1 MSNKRLIPKITALLL
16 LSAIIVSCGQRE
28 TKTEQ
33 VSGVNEAEI
42 LLHYLEANGD
52 IVNAPEIPYFINA
65 EEVYNNMNGSNYH
78 VIDVR
83 SPREFQ
89 RGHIENAVNVQSENI
104 LDYFENRIEPNSF
117 KKIVI
122 VCNNSQES
130 GYVTAILRMLGYD
143 NVFNM
148 RFGLSA
154 WHDDIARRAWY
165 ANISDDL
172 LGRLET
178 TPHPQNAPGQ
188 LPVLNTG
195 KTDGYQIL
203 RERAQKALE
212 IRWEDI
218 SIDYLDVLEGIEDY
232 YVINYW
238 PPALY
243 DQGHLPGA
251 IQYNPK
257 KAFRSDEDILTLPT
271 DRPLVVYCFTGQN
284 AAYANAFLAL
294 LGYDFRSL
302 DYGANSFI
310 HHTMITTQPPGR
322 AFSEIHVKNYP
333 LVRGG
338 LLEPAASGSQPQEK
352 EEVVTAVG
360 GC

>member
-1 MSNKRLIPKITALLL
+1 MKRTRSLYNIIALFLISIFF
-16 LSAIIVSCGQRE
+16 VSCSERQPQA
-28 TKTEQ
+28 EQ
-33 VSGVNEAEI
+33 LIGVNEAEI
-42 LLHYLEANGD
+42 LLHYLEENGN
-52 IVNAPEIPYFINA
+52 IVNQQAIPYFINA
-65 EEVYNNMNGSNYH
+65 EEVYTNMNGSNYH
-78 VIDVR
+78 VVDVR
-83 SPREFQ
+83 SPREFN

-104 LDYFENRIEPNSF
+104 LNYFENKIEPNSF
-117 KKIVI
+117 RKIVI
-122 VCNNSQES
+122 VCNNSHLS
-130 GYVTAILRMLGYD
+130 GYVTAILRMLGYE
-143 NVFNM
+143 NIFNM

-154 WHDDIARRAWY
+154 WHNDIARRAWY

-178 TPHPQNAPGQ
+178 TPHPQNEPGQ

-195 KTDGYQIL
+195 KTDGYEIL

-212 IRWEDI
+212 INWEDM
-218 SIDYLDVLEGIEDY
+218 SIDYLDVLEGVEDY

-243 DQGHLPGA
+243 EQGHLPGA

-310 HHTMITTQPPGR
+310 HQTMITTQPPGR

-338 LLEPAASGSQPQEK
+338 LLEPDTPGTQPQEK
-352 EEVVTAVG
+352 EEVVTVQG

>member
-1 MSNKRLIPKITALLL
+1 MKRTRSLYNIIALFLISIFF
-16 LSAIIVSCGQRE
+16 VSCSERQPQA
-28 TKTEQ
+28 EQ
-33 VSGVNEAEI
+33 LIGVNEAEI
-42 LLHYLEANGD
+42 LLHYLEENGN
-52 IVNAPEIPYFINA
+52 IVNQQAIPYFINA
-65 EEVYNNMNGSNYH
+65 EEVYTNMNGSNYH
-78 VIDVR
+78 VVDVR
-83 SPREFQ
+83 SPREFN

-104 LDYFENRIEPNSF
+104 LNYFENKIEPNSF
-117 KKIVI
+117 RKIVI
-122 VCNNSQES
+122 VCNNSHLS
-130 GYVTAILRMLGYD
+130 GYVTAILRMLGYE
-143 NVFNM
+143 NIFNM

-154 WHDDIARRAWY
+154 WHNDIARRAWY

-178 TPHPQNAPGQ
+178 TPHPQNEPGQ

-195 KTDGYQIL
+195 KTDGYEIL

-212 IRWEDI
+212 INWEDI
-218 SIDYLDVLEGIEDY
+218 SIDYLDVLEGVEDY

-243 DQGHLPGA
+243 EQGHLPGA

-310 HHTMITTQPPGR
+310 HQTMITTQPPGR

-338 LLEPAASGSQPQEK
+338 LLEPDTPGTQPQEK
-352 EEVVTAVG
+352 EEVVTVQG